1 MLSKLL
7 KYEFKSTG
15 RTFGLCYAGVVA
27 AALLLRILGLLSDS
41 IGFSDTLPR
50 SVVLFT
56 EFLTGL
62 SGVAYAV
69 MIVAVCVITFLLI
82 LQRFYKNLLSG
93 EGYLMHT
100 LPVRPWQ
107 HIASKLIAAV
117 VWTVLSFFV
126 VCVSVLVLC
135 ADPTLLPG
143 FVQEM
148 AELQRA
154 FAAEYQIPLWLL
166 CGEFILMM
174 LVSLAVS
181 ILQIYAA
188 IMLGHQ
194 ADKHRIAMAVV
205 AYFVIQ
211 FALSILMYALI
222 LMGLFVPEGIW
233 FAVGSMLDSMG
244 VAGLTSTMLLGV
256 TAANVVLGAI
266 FFVVTEFLMRRR
278 LNLE

>member
-1 MLSKLL
+1 M
-7 KYEFKSTG
+7 
-15 RTFGLCYAGVVA
+15 
-27 AALLLRILGLLSDS
+27 
-41 IGFSDTLPR
+41 
-50 SVVLFT
+50 FT
-56 EFLTGL
+56 SFLTGL
-62 SGVAYAV
+62 LGVAYAV

-107 HIASKLIAAV
+107 HITSKLIAAV
-117 VWTVLSFFV
+117 VWTILSFLV

-135 ADPTLLPG
+135 ADHTLLPG
-143 FVQEM
+143 LVQEM
-148 AELQRA
+148 AELQQA
-154 FAAEYQIPLWLL
+154 FAAEFQMPLWLL
-166 CGEFILMM
+166 CGEFILMT
-174 LVSLAVS
+174 LVSLAASV
-181 ILQIYAA
+181 LQIYAA

-222 LMGLFVPEGIW
+222 LMGLFVPDGIR
-233 FAVGSMLDSMG
+233 FAVGSILGGMG
-244 VAGLTSTMLLGV
+244 AAGLTSTMLLGI
-256 TAANVVLGAI
+256 TAANAVLGAI
-266 FFVVTEFLMRRR
+266 FFAMTEFLMRRR

>member
-100 LPVRPWQ
+100 LPVRP
-107 HIASKLIAAV
+107 
-117 VWTVLSFFV
+117 
-126 VCVSVLVLC
+126 
-135 ADPTLLPG
+135 
-143 FVQEM
+143 
-148 AELQRA
+148 
-154 FAAEYQIPLWLL
+154 
-166 CGEFILMM
+166 
-174 LVSLAVS
+174 
-181 ILQIYAA
+181 
-188 IMLGHQ
+188 
-194 ADKHRIAMAVV
+194 
-205 AYFVIQ
+205 
-211 FALSILMYALI
+211 
-222 LMGLFVPEGIW
+222 
-233 FAVGSMLDSMG
+233 
-244 VAGLTSTMLLGV
+244 
-256 TAANVVLGAI
+256 
-266 FFVVTEFLMRRR
+266 
-278 LNLE
+278 

>member
-27 AALLLRILGLLSDS
+27 AALLLRILAVFSEHIDLSQM
-41 IGFSDTLPR
+41 LPR
-50 SVVLFT
+50 AALMFT
-56 EFLTGL
+56 SFLTGL
-62 SGVAYAV
+62 LGVAYAV

-107 HIASKLIAAV
+107 HITSKLIAAV
-117 VWTVLSFFV
+117 VWTILSFLV

-135 ADPTLLPG
+135 ADHTLLPG
-143 FVQEM
+143 LVQEM
-148 AELQRA
+148 AELQQA
-154 FAAEYQIPLWLL
+154 FAAEFQMPLWLL
-166 CGEFILMM
+166 CGEFILMT
-174 LVSLAVS
+174 LVSLAASV
-181 ILQIYAA
+181 LQIYAA

-222 LMGLFVPEGIW
+222 LMGLFVPDGIR
-233 FAVGSMLDSMG
+233 FAVGSILGGMG
-244 VAGLTSTMLLGV
+244 AAGLTSTMLLGI
-256 TAANVVLGAI
+256 TAANAVLGAI
-266 FFVVTEFLMRRR
+266 FFAMTEFLMRRR

>member
-135 ADPTLLPG
+135 ADHTLLPG

-181 ILQIYAA
+181 ILQIY
-188 IMLGHQ
+188 

>member
-1 MLSKLL
+1 
-7 KYEFKSTG
+7 
-15 RTFGLCYAGVVA
+15 
-27 AALLLRILGLLSDS
+27 
-41 IGFSDTLPR
+41 
-50 SVVLFT
+50 
-56 EFLTGL
+56 
-62 SGVAYAV
+62 
-69 MIVAVCVITFLLI
+69 
-82 LQRFYKNLLSG
+82 
-93 EGYLMHT
+93 
-100 LPVRPWQ
+100 
-107 HIASKLIAAV
+107 
-117 VWTVLSFFV
+117 
-126 VCVSVLVLC
+126 
-135 ADPTLLPG
+135 
-143 FVQEM
+143 
-148 AELQRA
+148 
-154 FAAEYQIPLWLL
+154 
-166 CGEFILMM
+166 MM

-233 FAVGSMLDSMG
+233 FAGGSMLDSMG

>member
-1 MLSKLL
+1 
-7 KYEFKSTG
+7 
-15 RTFGLCYAGVVA
+15 
-27 AALLLRILGLLSDS
+27 
-41 IGFSDTLPR
+41 
-50 SVVLFT
+50 
-56 EFLTGL
+56 
-62 SGVAYAV
+62 
-69 MIVAVCVITFLLI
+69 
-82 LQRFYKNLLSG
+82 
-93 EGYLMHT
+93 MHT

-135 ADPTLLPG
+135 ADHTLLPG

>member
-135 ADPTLLPG
+135 ADHTLLPG

-148 AELQRA
+148 
-154 FAAEYQIPLWLL
+154 WLL

>member
-135 ADPTLLPG
+135 ADHTLLPG

-166 CGEFILMM
+166 CG
-174 LVSLAVS
+174 
-181 ILQIYAA
+181 
-188 IMLGHQ
+188 
-194 ADKHRIAMAVV
+194 
-205 AYFVIQ
+205 
-211 FALSILMYALI
+211 
-222 LMGLFVPEGIW
+222 
-233 FAVGSMLDSMG
+233 
-244 VAGLTSTMLLGV
+244 
-256 TAANVVLGAI
+256 
-266 FFVVTEFLMRRR
+266 
-278 LNLE
+278 

>member
-135 ADPTLLPG
+135 ADHTLLPG

-148 AELQRA
+148 AE
-154 FAAEYQIPLWLL
+154 
-166 CGEFILMM
+166 

>member
-93 EGYLMHT
+93 EGLSDAYAT
-100 LPVRPWQ
+100 G
-107 HIASKLIAAV
+107 ASLAAYRQQIDCCGGMDGSE
-117 VWTVLSFFV
+117 LFV

-135 ADPTLLPG
+135 ADHTLLPG

-154 FAAEYQIPLWLL
+154 FAAEYQIPLWL
-166 CGEFILMM
+166 
-174 LVSLAVS
+174 
-181 ILQIYAA
+181 
-188 IMLGHQ
+188 
-194 ADKHRIAMAVV
+194 
-205 AYFVIQ
+205 FV
-211 FALSILMYALI
+211 
-222 LMGLFVPEGIW
+222 
-233 FAVGSMLDSMG
+233 
-244 VAGLTSTMLLGV
+244 
-256 TAANVVLGAI
+256 
-266 FFVVTEFLMRRR
+266 R
-278 LNLE
+278 